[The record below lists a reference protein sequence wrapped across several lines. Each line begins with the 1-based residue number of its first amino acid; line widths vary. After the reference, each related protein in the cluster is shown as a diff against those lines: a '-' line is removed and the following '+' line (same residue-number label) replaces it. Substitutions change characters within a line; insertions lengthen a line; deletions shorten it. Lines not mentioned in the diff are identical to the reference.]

1 MKQTKQKN
9 KRIISKILLAI
20 ILVFACIL
28 LASQTKKVIEP
39 SNTIS
44 SESSEIITIDEK
56 EEKINIK
63 SSEDIDLEATRKKY
77 KNNEIIGRLEIPD
90 LFNILITQTK
100 DNSFYLNHSLT
111 KKKDNK
117 GTEFLDYRN
126 KVTDKQINIYG
137 HNSRTYNIPFRKLE
151 KFKNKEFFDKNE
163 YIIFQSD
170 SGRRIYHIL
179 AIKEVSGAFEHMK
192 ITKTGQDFVEHVKIL
207 EKNAIQSRKLDYDEN
222 SSLLVLQTCSYGK
235 QKTYYVIT
243 AIEIKGYTE

>member
-1 MKQTKQKN
+1 MKN
-9 KRIISKILLAI
+9 KKSLLSKILLII
-20 ILVFACIL
+20 ILVFVCL
-28 LASQTKKVIEP
+28 FLVTQTKQIATPENNIE
-39 SNTIS
+39 SNQT
-44 SESSEIITIDEK
+44 EVITIDNN

-63 SSEDIDLEATRKKY
+63 SSEDIDLAKARKKY
-77 KNNEIIGRLEIPD
+77 KNDDIIGRLEIPD
-90 LFNILITQTK
+90 LFNILITQSK
-100 DNSFYLNHSLT
+100 DNNFYLDHSLSR
-111 KKKDNK
+111 KKDVK

-151 KFKNKEFFDKNE
+151 KFKNKEYFAKNE

-170 SGRRIYHIL
+170 SGRRYYHIL

-192 ITKTGQDFVEHVKIL
+192 ITKTGQDFVEHVKVL
-207 EKNAIQSRKLDYDEN
+207 ESNAIQSRKLEYDEN
-222 SSLLVLQTCSYGK
+222 SNILVLQTCSYGK